1 MKKNTLFLFKLF
13 LSELT
18 DGIRILE
25 EFRNNSD
32 AILILQSEFIK
43 KPQKNSNGIPIQR
56 TASAIDLH
64 DLALKLLTKDMNVH
78 GIV

>member
-1 MKKNTLFLFKLF
+1 MKKKTLFLFKLF

-18 DGIRILE
+18 DNRILE

-32 AILILQSEFIK
+32 AIWILQSEFIK
-43 KPQKNSNGIPIQR
+43 KPKKNSNGIPIEK

-64 DLALKLLTKDMNVH
+64 DLALKLLTKDMNGHV
-78 GIV
+78 

>member
-1 MKKNTLFLFKLF
+1 MKKKTLFLFKLF

-18 DGIRILE
+18 DSIRILE

-32 AILILQSEFIK
+32 AIWILQSEFIK
-43 KPQKNSNGIPIQR
+43 KPKKNSNGIPIEK

-64 DLALKLLTKDMNVH
+64 EIIN
-78 GIV
+78 